1 MDDATWELFSF
12 GFRGE
17 REKKKKRFSRLRL
30 MHGRCGV
37 LVTEGR
43 GAPSDDATGLQ
54 ELTLPD
60 PLRVQ
65 PECLCDPLKQEVDPL
80 AAVGGAR
87 VWPALTPPSGFF
99 KNVCTQDLL
108 VNFTYIFPSCFI
120 LTFTLHTSGL
130 WVRGR
135 FNGGDWL
142 TPSTCF
148 IHISDER
155 PLGSLALAEQH
166 I

>member
-17 REKKKKRFSRLRL
+17 REKKKEKILTAEADAREAW
-30 MHGRCGV
+30 CC
-37 LVTEGR
+37 VTEGR

-65 PECLCDPLKQEVDPL
+65 PECLYDPLMQEVDPL

-87 VWPALTPPSGFF
+87 VWPALTPPSCFF

-135 FNGGDWL
+135 FSVGWL
-142 TPSTCF
+142 AHTIHMLSTHF
-148 IHISDER
+148 
-155 PLGSLALAEQH
+155 
-166 I
+166 